1 MEDDLVIIASAFAN
15 HSLHSVLFKTVN
27 SRQSALQNRVLSGIL
42 SIELESQVV
51 KRIREHFHIPHSF

>member
-1 MEDDLVIIASAFAN
+1 MKDNIVIIASAFAN
-15 HSLHSVLFKTVN
+15 HLLHNVLFETVN
-27 SRQSALQNRVLSGIL
+27 SRQSALRNRVLSGIL